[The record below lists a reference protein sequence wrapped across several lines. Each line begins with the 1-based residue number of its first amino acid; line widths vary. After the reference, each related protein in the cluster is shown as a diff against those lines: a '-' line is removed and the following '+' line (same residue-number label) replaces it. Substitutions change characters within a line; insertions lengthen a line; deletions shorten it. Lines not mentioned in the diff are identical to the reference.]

1 MTKRSLRLRILDLIK
16 AQGPLSVADYM
27 ALCLYDRAEGYYMS
41 REPFGRAG
49 DFTTA
54 PEVSQMFGE
63 LIGAWIAAAW
73 QALGR
78 PSPVMLVEIGPGRGT
93 LMKDMTRTLSRIA
106 PQLHDAASFKLIEVS
121 PRLARIQAET
131 LATSPGPFHWHDDIG
146 ALPRLPLLIVGNE
159 LFDAVPIRQ
168 YVLTQSGWRERCVG
182 IDDGGNLTFLA
193 GAGSLDAALL
203 PSAAAKAA
211 TGTIVEIAPAR
222 SALMQKIA
230 ERIAGD
236 GGAGLFFDYGYLE
249 PRTGDSFQA
258 LRRHTYADPLAEP
271 GKADLTS
278 HVDFAALAA
287 TARAVGLPTGLATQG
302 DFLLRMGLL
311 ERAGR
316 LGANADEAGRER
328 ISGEV
333 ERLAGPDQMGSLF
346 KVMAVARREL
356 PLPPF
361 PSPD

>member
-1 MTKRSLRLRILDLIK
+1 MTQRSLRRRILDLIE

-27 ALCLYDRAEGYYMS
+27 TLCLYDRKEGYYMS
-41 REPFGRAG
+41 REPFGRGG

-63 LIGAWIAAAW
+63 LVGAWIVSAW
-73 QALGR
+73 QAVDR
-78 PSPVMLVEIGPGRGT
+78 PSPAMIVEIGPGRGT
-93 LMKDMTRTLSRIA
+93 LMKDMERTLRRIA
-106 PQLHDAASFKLIEVS
+106 PQLHEAARFELIEVS

-131 LATSPGPFHWHDDIG
+131 LATSSGPFDWHDDID
-146 ALPRLPLLIVGNE
+146 ALPSLPLFIVGNE

-168 YVLTQSGWRERCVG
+168 YVRTESGWRERCVG
-182 IDDGGNLTFLA
+182 ADGNGNLAFLA
-193 GAGSLDAALL
+193 GAGSLDASLL
-203 PSAAAKAA
+203 PAAAAEAA
-211 TGTIVEIAPAR
+211 PGTIVEVAPSR

-249 PRTGDSFQA
+249 PATGDSFQA
-258 LRRHTYADPLAEP
+258 LRRHAFTDPLAEP
-271 GKADLTS
+271 GKADLTA
-278 HVDFAALAA
+278 HVDFAALADA
-287 TARAVGLPTGLATQG
+287 VRAAGLVAGLATQG
-302 DFLLRMGLL
+302 GFLLRMGLL

-316 LGANADEAGRER
+316 LGADADEAGRER

-346 KVMAVARREL
+346 KVMAVARQEL
-356 PLPPF
+356 SLPPF
-361 PSPD
+361 SSPD